1 MAYPMGTIAL
11 YTDQPKHQATA
22 LFLLPRTEVAV
33 IGLNAW
39 RASIHVP
46 GSTQDV
52 GADGK
57 RKTVEHVLTIWP
69 LYSGSRAELFRQ
81 TGCDEGRKMLAA
93 PESAQA
99 VAQ

>member
-46 GSTQDV
+46 GVDPRCGCGWQ
-52 GADGK
+52 AQ
-57 RKTVEHVLTIWP
+57 TVEHVLTTCP